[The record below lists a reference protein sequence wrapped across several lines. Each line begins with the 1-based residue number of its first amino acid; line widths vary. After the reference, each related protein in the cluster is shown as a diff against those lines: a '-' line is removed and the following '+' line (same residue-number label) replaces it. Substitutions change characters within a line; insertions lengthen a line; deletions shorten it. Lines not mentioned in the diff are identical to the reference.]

1 VPGPGGR
8 LELRGRD
15 FHHLCRVLRLA
26 AGDTVDAVDP
36 EGGRWRLRLLQ
47 VGPASCTAEAFAAA
61 ATPAPSTD
69 EPALV
74 LLQCL
79 PKGRKMDLIIRQAVE
94 AGAVRVV
101 PLVSDHAVARPE
113 EGSARLERWQRI
125 AREAREQSGAARP
138 AVIEPPVRLDEAIG
152 RERVG
157 TAVFF
162 HEDPA
167 GSSPLHGILAGA
179 EGPFTLLVGPEGGL
193 SARETA
199 LLEASGFRRAWLGD
213 GVLRTETA
221 ALYALAAVRTIVR
234 EREAWRPSR
243 EG

>member
-1 VPGPGGR
+1 VV
-8 LELRGRD
+8 ELRGRD

-26 AGDTVDAVDP
+26 EGDEVDAVDP
-36 EGGRWRLRLLQ
+36 AGTAWRLRLVR
-47 VGPASCTAEAFAAA
+47 VGPTSGTARAAA
-61 ATPAPSTD
+61 GRPTPDPAPGG
-69 EPALV
+69 PALA

-79 PKGRKMDLIIRQAVE
+79 PKAAKMDLIIRQAVE
-94 AGAVRVV
+94 AGVERIV
-101 PLVSDHAVARPE
+101 PLASDHAVARLD
-113 EGSARLERWQRI
+113 EGTARLERWRRI

-138 AVIEPPVRLDEAIG
+138 AVVEPPARLDEAARQG
-152 RERVG
+152 KGG

-167 GSSPLHGILAGA
+167 GSVPLHDILADAG
-179 EGPFTLLVGPEGGL
+179 EPLVVLIGPEGGL
-193 SARETA
+193 SPRETA

-234 EREAWRPSR
+234 ERETWRPSR
-243 EG
+243 KG